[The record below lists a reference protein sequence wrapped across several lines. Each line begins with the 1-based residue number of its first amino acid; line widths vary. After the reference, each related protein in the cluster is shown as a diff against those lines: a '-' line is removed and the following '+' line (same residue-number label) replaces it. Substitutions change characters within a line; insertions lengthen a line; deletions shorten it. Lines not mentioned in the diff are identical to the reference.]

1 MSLDHRPDVPGAD
14 HRGGRSGPATG
25 VLDPVPAPAGPAEP
39 FPGGAGATLAAAVA
53 AGELDLPLPGSGAT
67 ATRWAR
73 LARIAR
79 RDLPVARLAEGHAD
93 AVAILADH
101 HRSPVPGAGY
111 GVWASRSGGGAR
123 LDGGHDGLRLSGTV
137 RFCSGTHLLDR
148 ALVVAGAGDGTRLVD
163 LDLRAPQVE
172 RVTAWRAAGMAAS
185 DTHDV
190 VLHEVPVP
198 AEAVVGG
205 PDAYTDRPG
214 FAHGGAG
221 VAAVWL
227 GAAAAIVDHVAAPLR
242 TADPDPH
249 RLAALGAVHAAVAAA
264 DALLVVTAARIDAD
278 PATAHHDAVATVRAT
293 VERACRTVLDAAPEI
308 AGVAVL
314 AGSPLL
320 TARLADLQIYLRQHH
335 GGRDLAALGR
345 ALVTPAT

>member
-1 MSLDHRPDVPGAD
+1 M
-14 HRGGRSGPATG
+14 
-25 VLDPVPAPAGPAEP
+25 
-39 FPGGAGATLAAAVA
+39 
-53 AGELDLPLPGSGAT
+53 
-67 ATRWAR
+67 
-73 LARIAR
+73 
-79 RDLPVARLAEGHAD
+79 
-93 AVAILADH
+93 
-101 HRSPVPGAGY
+101 
-111 GVWASRSGGGAR
+111 
-123 LDGGHDGLRLSGTV
+123 

-148 ALVVAGAGDGTRLVD
+148 ALVVAGAQDGTRLVD

-172 RVTAWRAAGMAAS
+172 RVTAWRASGMAAS

-190 VLHEVPVP
+190 VLHDVRVP

-205 PDAYTDRPG
+205 PDAYTARPG

-227 GAAAAIVDHVAAPLR
+227 GAAAAVVDHVAEPLR
-242 TADPDPH
+242 TTDPDPH

-264 DALLVVTAARIDAD
+264 DALLAVTAARIDAD
-278 PATAHHDAVATVRAT
+278 PTSPHHDAVATVRAA

-308 AGVAVL
+308 AGVTVL

-320 TARLADLQIYLRQHH
+320 TERLADLQIYLRQHH

-345 ALVTPAT
+345 ALVAPAT

>member
-1 MSLDHRPDVPGAD
+1 MTIDHRPAVTG
-14 HRGGRSGPATG
+14 TG
-25 VLDPVPAPAGPAEP
+25 VLDPVPAPTGPTEP
-39 FPGGAGATLAAAVA
+39 FPAAPGATLTAVVA
-53 AGELDLPLPGSGAT
+53 AGELDLPLPGAGAT
-67 ATRWAR
+67 AARWAR

-93 AVAILADH
+93 AVAILTDL
-101 HRSPVPGAGY
+101 HRSPAPGARY

-123 LDGGHDGLRLSGTV
+123 LDGGRDGLRLTGTV

-148 ALVVAGAGDGTRLVD
+148 ALVVAGAQDGTRLVD

-172 RVTAWRAAGMAAS
+172 RVTAWRASGMAAS

-190 VLHEVPVP
+190 VLHDVPVP

-205 PDAYTDRPG
+205 PDAYTARPG

-227 GAAAAIVDHVAAPLR
+227 GAAAAVVDHVAESLR
-242 TADPDPH
+242 TTDPDPH

-264 DALLVVTAARIDAD
+264 DALLAVTAARIDAD
-278 PATAHHDAVATVRAT
+278 PTSPHHDAVATVRAA

-320 TARLADLQIYLRQHH
+320 TERLADLQIYLRQHH

-345 ALVTPAT
+345 ALVAPAT

>member
-1 MSLDHRPDVPGAD
+1 MTLDHR
-14 HRGGRSGPATG
+14 SGVPATDRRDG
-25 VLDPVPAPAGPAEP
+25 LPGTAVLDPVPAPAGPAEP
-39 FPGGAGATLAAAVA
+39 FPAAPGATVAAAVA

-101 HRSPVPGAGY
+101 HRAPVEGATY

-123 LDGGHDGLRLSGTV
+123 YDTGPDGPRLTGTV

-148 ALVVAGAGDGTRLVD
+148 ALVVAGARDGTRLVD
-163 LDLRAPQVE
+163 LDLAAPQVE
-172 RVTAWRAAGMAAS
+172 RVTAWHAAGMAAS

-190 VLHEVPVP
+190 VLHDVPVP
-198 AEAVVGG
+198 AGTVVGG
-205 PDAYTDRPG
+205 PDAYTARPG

-227 GAAAAIVDHVAAPLR
+227 GAAAAIVDHVAVPLR
-242 TADPDPH
+242 TTGPDPH
-249 RLAALGAVHAAVAAA
+249 RLAALGAVHTAVAAA

-278 PATAHHDAVATVRAT
+278 PTNAHHDAVATVRAA

-314 AGSPLL
+314 AGSALL
-320 TARLADLQIYLRQHH
+320 SARLADLQIYLRQHH
-335 GGRDLAALGR
+335 GGRDLADLGR
-345 ALVTPAT
+345 AVLAAGT